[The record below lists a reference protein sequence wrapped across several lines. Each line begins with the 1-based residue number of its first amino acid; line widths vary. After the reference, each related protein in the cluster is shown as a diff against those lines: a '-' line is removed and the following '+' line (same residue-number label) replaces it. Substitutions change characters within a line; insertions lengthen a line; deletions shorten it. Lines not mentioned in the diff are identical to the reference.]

1 MESATDFVK
10 LLCQH
15 KHVIDI
21 FIKEQLY
28 QICISQKHAMDVNLL
43 SLLLAR
49 LVEAVLDSPG
59 PPVPPASPLMLE
71 PASEAVG
78 VTGAERLLTFVK
90 ALSNLCMNASTSDLF
105 MPNAAAAVR
114 YGTL

>member
-1 MESATDFVK
+1 MI
-10 LLCQH
+10 L
-15 KHVIDI
+15 
-21 FIKEQLY
+21 
-28 QICISQKHAMDVNLL
+28 ICWLDWPVALITVHFLKL

-90 ALSNLCMNASTSDLF
+90 ALSNLCINASASVLF
-105 MPNAAAAVR
+105 IPNAAAAVR